1 VTTNL
6 LRFATAALVLAIASS
21 AVSAQASKPPA
32 KAEDPYRQLL
42 KKPETAQDYWAAMRF
57 EIQVGKFNLAAE
69 DLKGF
74 LAKKPS
80 DEDLLEIQ
88 KREGMSAFLQLLTI
102 KDLREDAKPLLER
115 VSAVVKAHYGDPQ
128 RVKQLVGNLRATP
141 EEREYAL
148 TELRRAGAAAVP
160 PMIEALLEAPDA
172 AERGTIGDALVQL
185 PRDAGPPLWAALDTP
200 EQSILIH
207 LIDVIERRGDDRAV
221 GFLWYVSASRKFPDA
236 VRRRASRAIT
246 LLTGRRL
253 DQLPGDKVAL
263 TGEAERYYSHQVRM
277 SDPVAVWQWKGKG
290 LTAQSMAPNQAE
302 EYYGLKFARQSLD
315 LDPGYE
321 PAQIVFVSLILE
333 KGYGQAGP
341 GQPLEKGAPAAGE
354 LLKTIN
360 PDLLNAALDRALAEH
375 RLAVI
380 LGAVRA
386 LRELGDARVLRP
398 PSGAVPPL
406 VRALRYPDRRV
417 QIAAVDAV
425 LHIPG
430 KEALAHRA
438 RIVEILGRTLA
449 ADATPRAIVAD
460 GNVDRGQELAHVV
473 QAGGFDPV
481 VKSNG
486 RDVLRRLHEA
496 ADIDVVIVDAGIPE
510 SPLPYLLAQLRGD
523 VNFGLLPVII
533 VAPTDYAGVVPD
545 ELERGLNR
553 FVQGY
558 RNVWVVSRTF
568 DQKFWKQTL
577 TERVNE
583 SQGSPLTKEE
593 RVANAKLAM
602 QWLRRLAVG
611 EVPGFDVRPA
621 EPAILKALRSVD
633 LESEAIPT
641 AGRLPG
647 RRAQEALAEAVLNSP
662 TPALQAA
669 AAVELARHIRQHDLA
684 LPVEHVRGIEALYR
698 ATTDAKLRESLAL
711 LLGSFRPNPQI
722 TGARLQH
729 YDPSAPPP
737 KPVPREK

>member
-1 VTTNL
+1 MTTNR
-6 LRFATAALVLAIASS
+6 LRFATAALVVAITSS
-21 AVSAQASKPPA
+21 AVSAQVNQPPA

-42 KKPETAQDYWAAMRF
+42 KKPETAQDYWAALRF

-80 DEDLLEIQ
+80 DEDLLEIE

-102 KDLREDAKPLLER
+102 KDLREDGKPLLER

-172 AERGTIGDALVQL
+172 GERGTIGDALVQL

-200 EQSILIH
+200 EKTILIH

-221 GFLWYVSASRKFPDA
+221 GFLWYVSASPKFPDA

-246 LLTGRRL
+246 LLTGRGL
-253 DQLPGDKVAL
+253 DQLPGTKVAL
-263 TGEAERYYSHQVRM
+263 TREAEKYYSHQVKM
-277 SDPVAVWQWKGKG
+277 SDPVAVWQWQGKG
-290 LTAQSMAPNQAE
+290 LTSQSMASNLAE
-302 EYYGLKFARQSLD
+302 EYYGLKLARQALD

-333 KGYGQAGP
+333 KGRAGP

-360 PDLLNAALDRALAEH
+360 ADLLSAVLDRALAEH

-386 LRELGDARVLRP
+386 LGELGDARVLRP
-398 PSGAVPPL
+398 PSGAAPAL

-430 KEALAHRA
+430 KEALTHGA

-449 ADATPRAIVAD
+449 ADATPR
-460 GNVDRGQELAHVV
+460 NC
-473 QAGGFDPV
+473 
-481 VKSNG
+481 
-486 RDVLRRLHEA
+486 RRR
-496 ADIDVVIVDAGIPE
+496 
-510 SPLPYLLAQLRGD
+510 Q
-523 VNFGLLPVII
+523 
-533 VAPTDYAGVVPD
+533 
-545 ELERGLNR
+545 
-553 FVQGY
+553 
-558 RNVWVVSRTF
+558 
-568 DQKFWKQTL
+568 
-577 TERVNE
+577 
-583 SQGSPLTKEE
+583 
-593 RVANAKLAM
+593 
-602 QWLRRLAVG
+602 RRSG
-611 EVPGFDVRPA
+611 P
-621 EPAILKALRSVD
+621 
-633 LESEAIPT
+633 
-641 AGRLPG
+641 
-647 RRAQEALAEAVLNSP
+647 
-662 TPALQAA
+662 
-669 AAVELARHIRQHDLA
+669 
-684 LPVEHVRGIEALYR
+684 
-698 ATTDAKLRESLAL
+698 
-711 LLGSFRPNPQI
+711 
-722 TGARLQH
+722 
-729 YDPSAPPP
+729 
-737 KPVPREK
+737 